1 MKILLV
7 GRTEILYDT
16 AVALNKQH
24 TITGIITAPA
34 SPEYLRTEKDFQ
46 DFADSIGCPCVVAK
60 SLRKDDVKSML
71 ETISADI
78 VISMNWVSIIDDA
91 FISRFRLGVL
101 NAHFGDLPRYRGNAV
116 TNWAMIAGES
126 EVVLTVHF
134 MQGGELDSGDIVLQ
148 ERMKLTDQ
156 TTIADI
162 NAYAAGKIPQLFAE
176 AATRLDNGT
185 LRPMPQS
192 ETGLTP
198 FRCYPRLP
206 RDSRINWNMSAADID
221 VLVRASTHPYSGAY
235 SYLTRSGELKKLYV
249 WKSRVVETET
259 VDVGTPGHLVKHDK
273 ETGESW
279 VYTGGGILALCEVS
293 FDDEEPFRPGSV
305 WKSIRTRFE
314 IDVEDHLIALKKEL
328 SELKDLITARKS

>member
-16 AVALNKQH
+16 AVALRKQH
-24 TITGIITAPA
+24 TISGIITAPA
-34 SPEYLRTEKDFQ
+34 SPEYLRSEEDFQ
-46 DFADSIGCPCVVAK
+46 KLAEEIGCPCVVTR
-60 SLRKDDVKSML
+60 SLRKDDVASFL
-71 ETISADI
+71 ESISADI

-116 TNWAMIAGES
+116 TNWAMIAGEA
-126 EVVLTVHF
+126 EVVLTIHF

-148 ERMKLTDQ
+148 DRLKLTDK

-162 NAYAAGKIPQLFAE
+162 NAYAAGKIPEMFAS
-176 AATRLDNGT
+176 AATGLDNGM
-185 LRPMPQS
+185 LRPKPQS
-192 ETGLTP
+192 ETGLKP

-206 RDSRINWNMSAADID
+206 RDSRVNWNMTAAEID

-235 SYLTRSGELKKLYV
+235 SYLTRSGELKKLYI
-249 WKSRVVETET
+249 WKTRVVETET
-259 VDVGTPGHLVKHDK
+259 IDIGTPGHLVKHDK
-273 ETGESW
+273 TSGESW
-279 VYTGGGILALCEVS
+279 VYTGSGILALCEVS
-293 FDDEEPFRPGSV
+293 FDGEASFKPGNV

-328 SELKDLITARKS
+328 SELKDLITANKI